1 MVMLFLKLFGR
12 TGDELWLDRAR
23 AFAMAAIEQYRLS
36 QQTLPA
42 IARYPLWTGDLGL
55 AIYLWDC
62 LQAQAK
68 FPTIDLF

>member
-1 MVMLFLKLFGR
+1 
-12 TGDELWLDRAR
+12 
-23 AFAMAAIEQYRLS
+23 MAAIRQYRLS
-36 QQTLPA
+36 QQLYRQL
-42 IARYPLWTGDLGL
+42 RYPLWAGDLGL